1 MTQMGTSETG
11 APETGASGLA
21 ARAEASETDASAT
34 DASEDAVSVS
44 GSAATGASATGVG
57 VCFPRGFT
65 AGTAAAGIRGDGDMS
80 RADIAVVMSDRPC
93 AGAGVF
99 TQNLVKAAPVIISQL
114 TLRRGTPIHAVVA
127 NAGNA
132 NACTGA
138 QGLRDALRM
147 CALTAGALGR
157 DPVELLVCSTGVI
170 GHPLP
175 MDRVADGLRAA
186 ARSQSRDAGEL
197 AARAIM
203 TTDTVPKMASAT
215 FLVDGVEH
223 RVGGMAKGAGM
234 IHPDMA
240 TLLALVTTDA
250 DVAAPDLQA
259 LLTEVAESSFNSI
272 TVDGDTSTNDTL
284 FALANGA
291 AGGAV
296 LVPGGAGFA
305 ALREA
310 FLGVCES
317 LAEQVVADAEGATK
331 HFRVTVAGGRDD
343 AEARLAAR
351 TVAVSPLVKT
361 AVHGADPN
369 WGRIVAALGRSG
381 AHFSLDRVRVTLAG
395 TTVFEHGA
403 PLDTDLSP
411 VVAALREPRS
421 EIDIDLGAGDG
432 RGHAWGCDLT
442 AGYVR
447 INAEYTT

>member
-1 MTQMGTSETG
+1 MGTSETG

-57 VCFPRGFT
+57 VCFPRGFS

-215 FLVDGVEH
+215 FLVNGVEH

>member
-1 MTQMGTSETG
+1 VAVTEAGFTEMGAAQEGPT
-11 APETGASGLA
+11 ASGATESGAIEAGA
-21 ARAEASETDASAT
+21 AE
-34 DASEDAVSVS
+34 S
-44 GSAATGASATGVG
+44 GPTAIGVTESGGFAGTGV
-57 VCFPRGFT
+57 CAPLGFR
-65 AGTAAAGIRGDGDMS
+65 AGTAAAGIRDGDLS
-80 RADIAVVMSDRPC
+80 RDDIAVVMSDRPC

-99 TQNLVKAAPVIISQL
+99 TQNLVKAAPVVISQL
-114 TLRRGTPIHAVVA
+114 TLRRGTPIHAVVL
-127 NAGNA
+127 NSGNA

-147 CALTAGALGR
+147 CALAAGALGR
-157 DPVELLVCSTGVI
+157 DPVEVLVCSTGVI
-170 GHPLP
+170 GRSLP
-175 MDRVADGLRAA
+175 MDRVAEGLRAA
-186 ARSQSRDAGEL
+186 AGSLSGDSGAA

-203 TTDTVPKMASAT
+203 TTDTVPKTATASFT
-215 FLVDGVEH
+215 VDGVEH
-223 RVGGMAKGAGM
+223 RIGGMAKGAGM

-240 TLLALVTTDA
+240 TLLAVVTTDA

-259 LLTEVAESSFNSI
+259 LLAEVAETSFNSI

-291 AGGAV
+291 AGGPA
-296 LVPGGAGFA
+296 LRPGDGGFA

-310 FLGVCES
+310 LLGVCES

-331 HFRVTVAGGRDD
+331 HFRVTVTGGRDD

-369 WGRIVAALGRSG
+369 WGRIVMALGRSG
-381 AHFSLDRVRVTLAG
+381 ARFSLDRVRVTIAG

-403 PLDTDLSP
+403 PIDADLSA
-411 VVAALREPRS
+411 VVAALQQPRS